1 MNAHHCHEHCCK
13 NSSDAKWRE
22 KPERRIRRTPP
33 PSSLRLAAAANAT
46 PGRKP
51 TSGRRGA
58 LQIWLENEVIVTC
71 RKSLQQKPKP
81 CWRHRGNAKLS
92 TSSQDVVVC
101 NWIHR

>member
-58 LQIWLENEVIVTC
+58 LQIWLENEVN
-71 RKSLQQKPKP
+71 
-81 CWRHRGNAKLS
+81 RHLPEIFATKTQAVLASPGKRETFNK
-92 TSSQDVVVC
+92 
-101 NWIHR
+101 